1 MELFDLR
8 GYGNP
13 SEDWHPDDWETPPE
27 VAKFMGS
34 LVAEDERSILEP
46 SAGTGSIVR
55 CLPSDRD
62 VLCYELNFSRLEKGH
77 REDSDGPREWRHA
90 DFLEA
95 SLELARR
102 LDGVDL
108 VIGNPP
114 FSLGMEFLEA
124 SARCL
129 SKQNPNARILFLLPT
144 EYFQSQARARS
155 LKKSGLV
162 ITKQWQIAGRVG
174 FLKNGKVENKR
185 QCYDSVFEFKRAGK
199 PAVELVDVYM
209 RLGGLT

>member
-1 MELFDLR
+1 MELFDPR
-8 GYGNP
+8 GYEAP
-13 SEDWHPDDWETPPE
+13 SEDWSPDDWETPPE

-34 LVAEDERSILEP
+34 LVTEGERSIIEP

-55 CLPSDRD
+55 CLPRDRA
-62 VLCYELNFSRLEKGH
+62 VICYELNFSRLEKGH
-77 REDSDGPREWRHA
+77 RENSDGSREWRHA

-95 SLELARR
+95 SLALGRY

-114 FSLGMEFLEA
+114 FSLGMEFLKA

-129 SKQNPNARILFLLPT
+129 SKKNPNARTLFLLPT
-144 EYFQSQARARS
+144 EYFQSQARAR
-155 LKKSGLV
+155 LLRESGLV

-174 FLKNGKVENKR
+174 FLKNGKPENKR
-185 QCYDSVFEFKRAGK
+185 QCYDSVFEFKRAGR

-209 RLGGLT
+209 RLGGLA